1 MASVRI
7 REAKEG
13 DCGNILR
20 LIRVKAAGRKP
31 VSQRGSVKKVG
42 AQHLGPDGGWGGSEG
57 WAPQAVAPGC
67 AHTQALFLSLSVT
80 TPMSAALRADGF
92 GENPFYHCLVA
103 EILPVPGEPHGP
115 CVVGYGLYYFIYS
128 TWTGRNVYLED
139 IYVKPEYRGQG
150 IGSKIIKKV
159 AEVALDKGCSQFRL
173 AVLDW
178 NKRAMD
184 LYKALGAQDLTEAE
198 GWHSFRFEREA
209 MRELAGK

>member
-1 MASVRI
+1 MASVLI

-20 LIRVKAAGRKP
+20 LIRELAEYEKLSDQVKI
-31 VSQRGSVKKVG
+31 
-42 AQHLGPDGGWGGSEG
+42 SEE
-57 WAPQAVAPGC
+57 
-67 AHTQALFLSLSVT
+67 ALI
-80 TPMSAALRADGF
+80 SAALRADGF

-103 EILPVPGEPHGP
+103 EILPAPGEPQGP

-128 TWTGRNVYLED
+128 TWKGRNIYLED
-139 IYVKPEYRGQG
+139 IYVKPEYRGHG

-173 AVLDW
+173 SVLDW

-198 GWHSFRFEREA
+198 GWHSFRFEGEA

>member
-20 LIRVKAAGRKP
+20 LIRELAEYEKLLDQVKIT
-31 VSQRGSVKKVG
+31 
-42 AQHLGPDGGWGGSEG
+42 EE
-57 WAPQAVAPGC
+57 
-67 AHTQALFLSLSVT
+67 
-80 TPMSAALRADGF
+80 ALRADGF

-103 EILPVPGEPHGP
+103 EILPAPGQPQGP

-150 IGSKIIKKV
+150 IGSKIIRKV
-159 AEVALDKGCSQFRL
+159 AEVRRGMGLQARAWKSNGMVALDKGCSQFRL